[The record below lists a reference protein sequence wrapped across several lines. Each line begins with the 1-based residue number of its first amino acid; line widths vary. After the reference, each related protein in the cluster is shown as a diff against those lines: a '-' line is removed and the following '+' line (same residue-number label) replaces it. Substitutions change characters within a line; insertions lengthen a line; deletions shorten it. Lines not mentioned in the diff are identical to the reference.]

1 MSTPT
6 AAAAPRLRTLDSAA
20 FRARYGC
27 ERLDATVLANR
38 FRYVLEHVCQR
49 LLACAFSPPLR
60 DFYDFAATLT
70 GPPELGYPVPA
81 VSKTFVAFTGTMT
94 ESVRNTIEEYGPERL
109 APGDVIIANDPYRT
123 GTHVNDVLF
132 CRPVFHAGRI
142 VAFVTIKAHQLDI
155 GGSVPGGFSATKTSV
170 YENGL
175 VLSPRAL
182 FRGGAE
188 VVETF
193 ELFRDNVRFA
203 ALIER
208 DMRTLCACLELG
220 EQLLAAS
227 IARHGVAALHG
238 AMRYV
243 CDADAERMT
252 EALERLPDGTWH
264 GAALVDC
271 DGLDDTEQ
279 YPVRATI
286 RKHGGRIEVDFSD
299 TARQARTSINGTF
312 LDAKTVVGVALKFM
326 LDPDG
331 PFTSGLY
338 RPVDILVPEGAICSA
353 LPPEGVVFAY
363 GESTNALLLAMFAA
377 MADALGEGAIA
388 GDHGAPNIHTAHGRR
403 ADGSPWIAV
412 GVNGGERGPWG
423 ATRAGDA
430 DSFSIFY
437 QANSIDTAI
446 EVTEADAP
454 VVILRREYLADTAGA
469 GLHRG
474 GAAVLKDSLFLEPA
488 EHAVITLRLREPTG
502 RGVRGGGDG
511 PTGGVWVWREGGVPA
526 ALARGTGTASYRDA
540 TRVAGRLDPLTG
552 APDPQGDYHWFG
564 RERSWPTPA
573 GAVFRYLTNG
583 GGGWG
588 DPYARDPERV
598 CRDVRDG
605 YVSIEGAR
613 RDYGVVI
620 EGEPERDP
628 EGLRVDAAATARL
641 RAARAGG
648 QGRKP
653 GST

>member
-1 MSTPT
+1 
-6 AAAAPRLRTLDSAA
+6 
-20 FRARYGC
+20 
-27 ERLDATVLANR
+27 VLANR

-193 ELFRDNVRFA
+193 ELFRDKVRFA

-220 EQLLAAS
+220 EELLQAS
-227 IARHGVAALHG
+227 IRQGAAVLLG
-238 AMRYV
+238 AMRYA

-252 EALERLPDGTWH
+252 AALERLPDGVWRC
-264 GAALVDC
+264 AALVDWDGPTTAAVPGAC
-271 DGLDDTEQ
+271 DHPQ
-279 YPVRATI
+279 ARRAH
-286 RKHGGRIEVDFSD
+286 RGRPGV
-299 TARQARTSINGTF
+299 ARRQARTSINGTF

-437 QANSIDTAI
+437 QANASTRRSRSPGRRAGGDPRRSTSPIMPALARTA
-446 EVTEADAP
+446 
-454 VVILRREYLADTAGA
+454 RR
-469 GLHRG
+469 RR
-474 GAAVLKDSLFLEPA
+474 A
-488 EHAVITLRLREPTG
+488 EDCCSSSRRHAVIVLRPEPTG
-502 RGVRGGGDG
+502 RGVRGVRTGRRVGVARWRRA
-511 PTGGVWVWREGGVPA
+511 GGVRA
-526 ALARGTGTASYRDA
+526 ALAWRVSRCDA
-540 TRVAGRLDPLTG
+540 CCR
-552 APDPQGDYHWFG
+552 APDPVSDAPDARGSTTGWPRAQLADAGRRGVPLRHQWWRRLGDLF
-564 RERSWPTPA
+564 
-573 GAVFRYLTNG
+573 
-583 GGGWG
+583 
-588 DPYARDPERV
+588 ARDPERV
-598 CRDVRDG
+598 RRDVRDG
-605 YVSIEGAR
+605 YVSIAGAR
-613 RDYGVVI
+613 ADYGVVI
-620 EGEPERDP
+620 EGDPEADP
-628 EGLRVDAAATARL
+628 EGLRIDAADTTRL
-641 RAARAGG
+641 RAARK
-648 QGRKP
+648 R
-653 GST
+653 